1 MSVRAILFESG
12 KEPNIPLTKTKR
24 SRWVEL
30 REGDINSTQATSIT
44 GKEERLP
51 TLLFPDDSSDDSIWV
66 KCRNGRDEQNAQ
78 SKKGASKSN
87 HATLRGERG
96 TSKLGTAKAGN
107 TASKQNRLVH
117 GDAVPNL
124 NIRIDAAGSK
134 PAHS

>member
-1 MSVRAILFESG
+1 MLQLGATKGHKKEFTVHAIHRVEQVLFDVSC
-12 KEPNIPLTKTKR
+12 KQ
-24 SRWVEL
+24 V
-30 REGDINSTQATSIT
+30 A
-44 GKEERLP
+44 
-51 TLLFPDDSSDDSIWV
+51 LLFPDDSSDDSIWV

-107 TASKQNRLVH
+107 AASKQNRLVH

>member
-1 MSVRAILFESG
+1 MLQLGATKGHKKEFTVHVEQVLFDVSC
-12 KEPNIPLTKTKR
+12 KQ
-24 SRWVEL
+24 V
-30 REGDINSTQATSIT
+30 A
-44 GKEERLP
+44 
-51 TLLFPDDSSDDSIWV
+51 LLFPDDSSDDSIWV

-87 HATLRGERG
+87 HATLRGGRG